1 MWGFAPWS
9 AERCRD
15 VQRRLSFLWGRNFPG
30 KAKILRRACLSC
42 VAGKAK
48 KSMRQEHRDVGRER
62 VVGDEAQEV
71 EGVVVGR
78 GTDRVGPYSL

>member
-30 KAKILRRACLSC
+30 KAKILRRACFSC

-48 KSMRQEHRDVGRER
+48 KSMRQEHRDVERER
-62 VVGDEAQEV
+62 EWWETRPRKWKGWWWGGAQTV
-71 EGVVVGR
+71 
-78 GTDRVGPYSL
+78 